1 MNKLEK
7 KNYQNRVPLSP
18 LESGLRVSVSHF
30 FYLIS
35 QKISHFLNF
44 GRKRT
49 CAVMSRFVRNAISRL
64 AVVLERPVFSQSLPL
79 LMLLSLANICKISSC
94 LSVKFTGPLIGSFIG
109 SLLLILTLLFYR
121 HKRKHKVILC
131 KII

>member
-1 MNKLEK
+1 MVYYGIL
-7 KNYQNRVPLSP
+7 VHIPLSP
-18 LESGLRVSVSHF
+18 LKSGLQVSVSHF

-64 AVVLERPVFSQSLPL
+64 VVVLERPGITVF
-79 LMLLSLANICKISSC
+79 
-94 LSVKFTGPLIGSFIG
+94 
-109 SLLLILTLLFYR
+109 
-121 HKRKHKVILC
+121 
-131 KII
+131 